1 MILVTGAAGK
11 TGRAVIAALAAR
23 KQSVRA
29 LVHHEE
35 QVDLAKSL
43 GAREAVVGDMR
54 EETTLRRATRGVR
67 AVYHI
72 CPNVSPD
79 EIQIGEAAIAAARD
93 ERVEQF
99 VFHSVMHPQIES
111 MTHHW
116 NKLRVEEA
124 LIQSGLP
131 YTILQPASYMQNV
144 LAGWRTVVE
153 HGVYAVP
160 YSVECRMSMV
170 DLEDIAHAAAVV
182 LTDPGHLGATYELAG
197 PEVLTQTQV
206 AEILTKQLK
215 RPVRA
220 EQMMIEEWMSQAQ
233 ASGMG
238 TYQIETLVKMFHYYD
253 RHGFWGNSQALSYL
267 TGRSP
272 TSFEMFIERTL
283 RERNDQKHNLES
295 QLRQQAKP

>member
-1 MILVTGAAGK
+1 MT
-11 TGRAVIAALAAR
+11 AR

-29 LVHHEE
+29 LVHHDE
-35 QVDLAKSL
+35 QVHLVESL

-54 EETTLRRATRGVR
+54 EETTLKRAAGGVR

-72 CPNVSPD
+72 CPNVNPD
-79 EIQIGEAAIAAARD
+79 EIPIGEAAIAAARD
-93 ERVEQF
+93 EEVEQF
-99 VFHSVMHPQIES
+99 VFHSVMHPQTES

-124 LIQSGLP
+124 LIESGLP

-144 LAGWRTVVE
+144 LAGWRRIME

-170 DLEDIAHAAAVV
+170 DLEDVGQAAALV
-182 LTDPGHLGATYELAG
+182 LTEPGHLGATYELAG

-206 AEILTKQLK
+206 AEILTKQLS

-220 EQMMIEEWMSQAQ
+220 EHMMIEEWTSQAQ

-238 TYQIETLVKMFHYYD
+238 VYQIETLVKMFRYYEL
-253 RHGFWGNSQALSYL
+253 HGFWGNSRALSYL
-267 TGRSP
+267 IGRAP
-272 TSFEMFIERTL
+272 TKFEAFIKRTL
-283 RERNDQKHNLES
+283 RDRND
-295 QLRQQAKP
+295 R